1 MQNRQILLKSR
12 PVGIPQPEHFE
23 LKSASVPEPKDGE
36 FLVENHV
43 LSVDPAQRGYVNDE
57 NNYAPPVPIGAVLR
71 AMAVGKVVASKC
83 ADVRVGE
90 FLYGWFGWQ
99 DYCVGTPASILRR
112 VDPAQAP
119 LTTAAGVLGING
131 LTAYLALHD
140 IGRPTAGETVLV
152 TAAAGAV
159 GSIVGQLARKAGA
172 RPIAVVGSDDKGRQC
187 CDEYGYAGFINYRQ
201 PLEPALRTL
210 CPKGVDV
217 FFDNTGGEIA
227 DIVIRQMALFGRVI
241 QCGTMSIA
249 SWVPPPTGPRND
261 REILTRRLRIEGF
274 VIFDHLARY
283 DETAAALATMLK
295 DGSLRHAEDVR
306 TDIAQAPQA
315 LVDVYSGRNNGKMVI
330 RLRWAAVDD
339 RWSQLQRG

>member
-1 MQNRQILLKSR
+1 MINRQIVLASR
-12 PVGIPQPEHFE
+12 PVGVPQPAHFE
-23 LKSASVPEPKDGE
+23 LKSVPVPEPQNGE
-36 FLVENHV
+36 FLVENHI

-57 NNYAPPVPIGAVLR
+57 NNYAPPVPIGAVMR
-71 AMAVGKVVASKC
+71 AMAVGRVVSSKC
-83 ADVRVGE
+83 ATVQAGE
-90 FLYGWFGWQ
+90 YLYGWFGWQ
-99 DYCVGTPASILRR
+99 DYCAAVPTAILRR

-140 IGRPTAGETVLV
+140 IGRPKAGETVLV

-159 GSIVGQLARKAGA
+159 GSIVGQLARQAGA
-172 RPIAVVGSDDKGRQC
+172 RPVAVVGSDDKGRQC
-187 CDEYGYAGFINYRQ
+187 CEMYGYDAYLNYRK
-201 PLEPALRTL
+201 PLEPALREV

-227 DIVIRQMALFGRVI
+227 DVVIRRMALFGRVI

-261 REILTRRLRIEGF
+261 REILTRRLRMEGF

-283 DETAAALATMLK
+283 DETAATLAAMLK

-306 TDIAQAPQA
+306 TDISAAPQA
-315 LVDVYSGRNNGKMVI
+315 LVDVYSGRNKGKMVI
-330 RLRWAAVDD
+330 RLR
-339 RWSQLQRG
+339 